1 MAWHAIR
8 FVALARGRNWVR
20 KEARDG
26 CNGRG
31 RGLVLR
37 GPWEVR
43 RDSLVGEGVCV
54 CDGRDVR
61 AMGEVEGLCHEAA
74 HER

>member
-1 MAWHAIR
+1 M
-8 FVALARGRNWVR
+8 R

-61 AMGEVEGLCHEAA
+61 AIGEVEGLCHEPMRG
-74 HER
+74 ETRRLWVVRGPTGEIE